1 MADKSNRRSA
11 GFDIDGPKRL
21 ETAIEIAERTRDAIR
36 LRIAGMNYASIAAK
50 LGVDAAVIQRDIQT
64 ALRGIYQEDGQE
76 LARLENERLNAIM
89 LAAWPACLKVDAK
102 AAATVFG
109 CIDRRLKLAA
119 LDRPQSIR
127 VVMER
132 ETSSLLNRLQKE
144 LPANVFEQVLEIAS
158 GLEVGGDALGDPGEA
173 SAGDADEGSEGA

>member
-64 ALRGIYQEDGQE
+64 ALRGIYQEDG
-76 LARLENERLNAIM
+76 
-89 LAAWPACLKVDAK
+89 
-102 AAATVFG
+102 
-109 CIDRRLKLAA
+109 
-119 LDRPQSIR
+119 
-127 VVMER
+127 
-132 ETSSLLNRLQKE
+132 
-144 LPANVFEQVLEIAS
+144 
-158 GLEVGGDALGDPGEA
+158 
-173 SAGDADEGSEGA
+173 